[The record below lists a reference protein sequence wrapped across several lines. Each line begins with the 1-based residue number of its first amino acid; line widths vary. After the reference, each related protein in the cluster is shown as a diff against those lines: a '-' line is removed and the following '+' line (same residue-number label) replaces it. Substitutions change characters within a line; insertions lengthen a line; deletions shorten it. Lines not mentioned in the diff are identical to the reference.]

1 MAEQATLVLRGGP
14 VRTPGGFA
22 EALAATG
29 ERIAA
34 VGTEAEIAEWIG
46 PSTRVVDLRGRLAL
60 PAFGDAHIHAVSGGL
75 ESLRCDLTGLRTRP
89 EYLEAVAAHA
99 AALAPGAWVLGGGW
113 SMEAFPGGVPTAA
126 DLDAVCGGRP
136 AFLPNRDHHS
146 AWVNTAALA
155 RAGVDAATPDPG
167 DGRIERDGGGRPTGA
182 LHEGAMDLVAR
193 VAPQPTEAEIL
204 EGLRVAQARLHA
216 LGITHWQDALV
227 GEAGEIG
234 VLDTYGAYRR
244 AAAEGWLTARVRGAL
259 WWRRDRGLEQIPDLL
274 GRREGSADG
283 AFRATSVKMMLDGVC
298 ETFTAAMSRAYLG
311 EAGAGGTHRGAL
323 FVEPEVATAAV
334 GALDDAGFQVHFHA
348 IGDRAVSTA
357 LDALEA
363 LPPGRRG
370 AGRHHLAHLQF
381 IAPDDLDRFAAVG
394 AIANFQP
401 LWACHEPQMDDLT
414 IPFVGDERCGWQYS
428 IASLARRRTRLAFGS
443 DWPVSSPD
451 PIQEIHVAVNRMLSL
466 RVGRA
471 GRAETEE
478 PFRPEESLPVAD
490 AVDAFTTGVAYVNGD
505 EDRLGALTPGR
516 RADVAVLDQ
525 DLFTVPPAEI
535 GDASVVLTVAG
546 GAVVHGED

>member
-1 MAEQATLVLRGGP
+1 MIEQATLVLRGGR

-29 ERIAA
+29 ERITA
-34 VGTEAEIAEWIG
+34 VGTDDEVAELIG
-46 PSTRVVDLRGRLAL
+46 PSTRVVDLRGRLAI
-60 PAFGDAHIHAVSGGL
+60 PAFGDAHIHAISGGV
-75 ESLRCDLTGLRTRP
+75 ESLRCDLTGLHTRP
-89 EYLEAVAAHA
+89 EYLERIAAHVA
-99 AALAPGAWVLGGGW
+99 GLAPDDWVLGGGW

-136 AFLPNRDHHS
+136 VFLPNRDHHS
-146 AWVNTAALA
+146 AWVNTAALQ
-155 RAGVDAATPDPG
+155 RAGVDAGTPDPP
-167 DGRIERDGGGRPTGA
+167 DGRIERGPDGTPTGA

-193 VAPQPTEAEIL
+193 VAPPAADGELL

-216 LGITHWQDALV
+216 LGITHWQDALI

-244 AAAEGWLTARVRGAL
+244 AAEEGWLTARVRGAL

-274 GRREGSADG
+274 GRREGSPDG
-283 AFRATSVKMMLDGVC
+283 AFRATSVKMMMDGVC

-311 EAGAGGTHRGAL
+311 DAGKGGTHRGSL
-323 FVEPEVATAAV
+323 FIEPEVATAAV
-334 GALDDAGFQVHFHA
+334 AALDEAGFQVHFHA
-348 IGDRAVSTA
+348 IGDRAVTTA
-357 LDALEA
+357 LDTLEA
-363 LPPGRRG
+363 LPEHRRG

-381 IAPDDLDRFAAVG
+381 IAPDDLDRFAALG

-401 LWACHEPQMDDLT
+401 LWASHEPQMDELT
-414 IPFVGDERCGWQYS
+414 IPVVGEERAGWQYS
-428 IASLARRRTRLAFGS
+428 IASLAQRRARLAFGS

-451 PIQEIHVAVNRMLSL
+451 PIQEIHVAVNRVLSL
-466 RVGRA
+466 RMGRP
-471 GRAETEE
+471 GRPETEQ

-490 AVDAFTTGVAYVNGD
+490 AIDAFTAGVAYVNGD
-505 EDRLGALTPGR
+505 EDLLGALTTGR

-525 DLFTVPPAEI
+525 DLFAIPAGEI
-535 GDASVVLTVAG
+535 GDTSVALTVAG
-546 GAVVHGED
+546 GAVVHGDG